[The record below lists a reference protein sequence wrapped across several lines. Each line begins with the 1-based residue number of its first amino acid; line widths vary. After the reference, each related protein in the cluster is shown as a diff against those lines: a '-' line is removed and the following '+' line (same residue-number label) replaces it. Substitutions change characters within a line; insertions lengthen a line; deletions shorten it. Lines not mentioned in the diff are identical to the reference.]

1 MLKQKIKKRS
11 SQSHVQVMWVFP
23 KQNLAPGLGIGGGF
37 SMLHE
42 NTIPTKF
49 LNLCHQPPS
58 AKLLINLK
66 KTQTNL

>member
-1 MLKQKIKKRS
+1 
-11 SQSHVQVMWVFP
+11 
-23 KQNLAPGLGIGGGF
+23 
-37 SMLHE
+37 MLHE